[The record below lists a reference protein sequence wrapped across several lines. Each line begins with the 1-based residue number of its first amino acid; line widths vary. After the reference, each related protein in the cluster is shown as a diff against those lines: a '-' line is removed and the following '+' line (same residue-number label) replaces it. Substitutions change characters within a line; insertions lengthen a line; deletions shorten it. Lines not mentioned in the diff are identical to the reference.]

1 MEATSN
7 AGRTVT
13 VLSLDRPVGGE
24 RDGLVEYAFIIIEPM
39 DPMPDSAE
47 EARIRWAATSWN
59 SGFVEVCLASGA
71 AWLFVAGDHDPETCS
86 DMAPT
91 SVRRVR
97 ARSIMP
103 LRAAGDGAS
112 DLGTPG
118 NGTRSHDDL
127 ATEWFQRLFDYDGLR

>member
-1 MEATSN
+1 ME
-7 AGRTVT
+7 
-13 VLSLDRPVGGE
+13 L
-24 RDGLVEYAFIIIEPM
+24 
-39 DPMPDSAE
+39 
-47 EARIRWAATSWN
+47 
-59 SGFVEVCLASGA
+59 GFVEVCLESGA
-71 AWLFVAGDHDPETCS
+71 TWLFVAGDHDLETCS
-86 DMAPT
+86 DMVPT